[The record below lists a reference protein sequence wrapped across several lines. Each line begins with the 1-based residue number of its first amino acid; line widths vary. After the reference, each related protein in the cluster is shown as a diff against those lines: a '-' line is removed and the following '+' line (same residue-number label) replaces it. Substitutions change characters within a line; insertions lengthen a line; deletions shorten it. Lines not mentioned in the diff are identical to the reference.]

1 MAKFS
6 SKLKN
11 IITYEGAEAEAKSL
25 ESEWVNALCSSFL
38 EGCFYE
44 RKDERIWRYASLTR
58 RMVLARGEEFVSRA
72 AIFARNVLGMRSV
85 SALTA
90 AVLNES
96 SWRGKRQFY
105 RDFFRRPDDVA
116 EVFGALDKL
125 GHERSHALVRGA
137 GDYLSS
143 LSEYSLGKY
152 KLSGREYNMYDL
164 INITHAHSAAIGK
177 YKNDAL
183 PVPETWETSISAAAD
198 EADKAARWC
207 ALVEKRQLGYMAL
220 LRNLRNLIKY
230 CGDKDYGWWYVNVCM
245 RLVDKSAIRDSL
257 VFPYRFYVAYK
268 ELNRA
273 DMSDAIYDVVKAA
286 LGEAFIYSIDNMPM
300 FDGNTLIVLDVSG
313 SMESPIS
320 SGSKVSIKEAG
331 ACYAAMIAASGGL
344 CDFVKFGTSAKL
356 FGDADYDDNNNI
368 FDQIDAMA
376 ANDDCG
382 WSTELDTVWPLVQ
395 EWKYDRVFL
404 ISDMQVMKS
413 KGWLG
418 RRGPVPRMTF
428 SEYCETCGQTPKVYS
443 FDLGNYSNEPASLGD
458 ISYFTALSPEVLKF
472 IEILESG
479 KSVCDYIDSCEW
491 MRW

>member
-11 IITYEGAEAEAKSL
+11 IVTFEGAEAEAKSV

-38 EGCFYE
+38 GDSFYE
-44 RKDERIWRYASLTR
+44 DEDKRIWRYVSLTR
-58 RMVLARGEEFVSRA
+58 RMVFARGEEFVGRA

-96 SWRGKRQFY
+96 SWKGKRQFY

-116 EVFGALDKL
+116 EVFCAIDKL
-125 GHERSHALVRGA
+125 GYERSHALVRGA

-177 YKNDAL
+177 YKNDTL
-183 PVPETWETSISAAAD
+183 PVPETWETSISAATD

-245 RLVDKSAIRDSL
+245 RLVDKSAIHSSL

-268 ELNRA
+268 ELDR
-273 DMSDAIYDVVKAA
+273 DGMSDAVYSVVKAA

-300 FDGNTLIVLDVSG
+300 FDGNTLIALDVSG
-313 SMESPIS
+313 SMSNPIS
-320 SGSKVSIKEAG
+320 NNSKISIREVG
-331 ACYAAMIAASGGL
+331 ACYAAMIAASGGF
-344 CDFVKFGTSAKL
+344 CDFVKFGTIAKL
-356 FGDADYDDNNNI
+356 FGDEDYGNCDSI

-376 ANDDCG
+376 ANDNCG
-382 WSTELDTVWPLVQ
+382 WGTSLDTVWPLVQ
-395 EWKYDRVFL
+395 NQRYDRVFL
-404 ISDMQVMKS
+404 ISDMQVMES
-413 KGWLG
+413 DEWWIQN
-418 RRGPVPRMTF
+418 RVPAMTF
-428 SEYCETCGQTPKVYS
+428 SKYCEACGQTPKVYS
-443 FDLGNYSNEPASLGD
+443 FDLGNYHDAPVSLGD